1 MKKSQLKSKLAA
13 IIYNLDEI
21 INAETEQTHG
31 LAVVKKCRNDL
42 QKALDRLNA
51 RRGAIDSRELLLRI
65 YRLIDC
71 AYFFIMG
78 KN

>member
-13 IIYNLDEI
+13 IISNLDEI
-21 INAETEQTHG
+21 INAETEQKNG
-31 LAVVKKCRNDL
+31 LDVVKKCRNDL
-42 QKALDRLNA
+42 QKALNKLNA
-51 RRGAIDSRELLLRI
+51 RRGAVDSRALLLRI

-71 AYFFIMG
+71 VYFFITG